1 METTDIKP
9 PQGAPSEARFQVSR
23 FTLWTDLWMGR
34 LIRVGGVGV
43 VLAVV
48 GMLVFLV
55 AQVFPLFTGAKVSPL
70 AAIKLTAP
78 AVALGEDEYGELPY
92 TVDAQG
98 LIRFQRSRDSSL
110 VQTWRPA
117 ADLPA
122 VQSVRSYPR
131 EGLVVLGLADG
142 SIQVVKVTFKTA
154 FATSGLRTVEPVV
167 TAATPL
173 QVGQPGVPCLEA
185 WSVQSGSGRLL
196 LCRQKAEGRETLMAM
211 RLTERK
217 GLGGKAKVTAGTPFA
232 IAADV
237 PDLERVLVPSTA
249 DSVVVIRQ
257 DGEVRVYAEQGAS
270 IVFLQSFRPFAAATD
285 RRVAAAGFIFGNVS
299 IVLANSTGVEEVW
312 SLYPQKQPDGRSQRR
327 WGKIH
332 DAEPLVGAGQGIY
345 PAIGNKCYL
354 TVAGGQMEIRNMTT
368 GTVRWAGPAPAAGV
382 QQVAFGRNYERFTV
396 LTKDGSLQRWEIVD
410 HHPDASF
417 AAFFGKIWY
426 EGAEGPAYT
435 WQSSSGADEFE
446 AKYSLV
452 PLFYGTVKGTVFAL
466 LFALPIALLAAIYV
480 SQFLRPEWRQVVKPT
495 MEIMASLPSVVLG
508 FLAGLW
514 LAPLVDTNLLKLL
527 CVILVLAPTALLVGF
542 LWSLL
547 PQPVRRRVG
556 PGWEFIWLLPFLF
569 LVGWAAWQA
578 APWVE
583 ATFFTVK
590 DLASG
595 QNVADFRE
603 WWRQT
608 SGWSY
613 DSRNS
618 LVVGFVM
625 GFAVIPIVFTIAED
639 ALSNV
644 PTSLISG
651 SLACGASR
659 WQTVWRVVVPTAI
672 SGIVSAVMIGFG
684 RAVGETMIVVMAT
697 GNTPVMESNP
707 FSGMRT
713 LSANIAVELPEAA
726 IGHTHYRALFLGAC
740 GLFLLTFIINTLAEV
755 LRQRLRERYKVI

>member
-1 METTDIKP
+1 MDITDKKRP
-9 PQGAPSEARFQVSR
+9 TDAPSEARFQVSR
-23 FTLWTDLWMGR
+23 LTLWTDLWMGR
-34 LIRVGGVGV
+34 LIRVGGIGV
-43 VLAVV
+43 VLAVI
-48 GMLVFLV
+48 GMMAFLV
-55 AQVFPLFTGAKVSPL
+55 LQVLPLFSGAQVTPSAPV
-70 AAIKLTAP
+70 KLTAP
-78 AVALGEDEYGELPY
+78 AVAFGEDEYGELPY
-92 TVDAQG
+92 TIDAQG
-98 LIRFQRSRDSSL
+98 VIRFQRSRDSSL

-117 ADLPA
+117 ADTPA
-122 VQSVRSYPR
+122 VHSVRSYPR

-142 SIQVVKVTFKTA
+142 SVQQVQVTYKTT
-154 FATSGLRTVEPVV
+154 FATQGQRSVEPLV
-167 TAATPL
+167 TMAPPV
-173 QVGQPGVPCLEA
+173 QVGKVGVPCLEA
-185 WSVQSGSGRLL
+185 WSVQSSSGRLL
-196 LCRQKAEGRETLMAM
+196 LCRQKVAGRDALIAM

-217 GLGGKAKVTAGTPFA
+217 GLGGKAKVTAGAPFA

-249 DSVVVIRQ
+249 DSVVVIRK
-257 DGEVRVYAEQGAS
+257 DGEVRVYAEQGES
-270 IVFLQSFRPFAAATD
+270 IDLLQSFRPFTGVSD
-285 RRVAAAGFIFGNVS
+285 QRVSAAGFIFGNVS
-299 IVLANSTGVEEVW
+299 IVFANPTGVEEVW
-312 SLYPQKQPDGRSQRR
+312 SLYPQKQPDGRSLRR

-332 DAEPLVGAGQGIY
+332 DTEPLGGAGEGIY
-345 PAIGNKCYL
+345 PAVGNKCYL
-354 TVAGGQMEIRNMTT
+354 TVANGKMEIRNMTT
-368 GTVRWAGPAPAAGV
+368 GSVRWAGPAPTAGV
-382 QQVAFGRNYERFTV
+382 QQVVFDRNYERFTA
-396 LTKDGSLQRWEIVD
+396 LTKDGALQRWAIVD
-410 HHPDASF
+410 HHPEASF
-417 AAFFGKIWY
+417 SAFFGKIWY
-426 EGAEGPAYT
+426 EGAEGPDYT
-435 WQSSSGADEFE
+435 WQSSSGSDEFE

-527 CVILVLAPTALLVGF
+527 CVILVLAPTALLAGF
-542 LWSLL
+542 MWSLL

-556 PGWEFIWLLPFLF
+556 PGWEFIWLMPFLC

-583 ATFFTVK
+583 TTFFTVK

-608 SGWSY
+608 SGWTY

-740 GLFLLTFIINTLAEV
+740 GLFLLTFIINTLAEI
-755 LRQRLRERYKVI
+755 LRQRLRERYKVV